1 MKNPFR
7 KKTLTPREVF
17 IRTFLDCI
25 APGVVKFEVDHYIF
39 GNTYRCVWAL
49 REYPASTE
57 SQAILRHLGEKSGV
71 TLRIYCR
78 QVSPGEEDRIID
90 NANKKNKLDGSDPN
104 KLRQAVEAESNLRDV
119 AELVHKMH
127 REHEPLL
134 HCAVYLEMTADSM
147 EHLRQLQTDVLT
159 ELVRCKLNVDKLL
172 LRQKQGF
179 YCASPVGYN
188 ALGREFER
196 VLPAGS
202 VANLYPFNY
211 SGKTD
216 PNGFYIG
223 KDKYGSNIVVDF
235 DRRDSDKTSANILIL
250 GNSGQGKSY
259 LMKLLICNLLEAGKS
274 VVSLDA
280 EHELEELCDKLGGC
294 FIDLM
299 AGEKR
304 INVLE
309 VRCWNEDTEADE
321 SAPGAFRKS
330 TLLARH
336 ISFLKDFF
344 RAYKEFSDPQ
354 LDTIEIMLSKLYQKW
369 GISEETDFRQLKPE
383 DYPILSDLYALIND
397 ELVNYRKGSLY
408 TRELL
413 QEVLLGLHSLCVGAD
428 APFFNGH
435 TNISDDRFL
444 VFGVGG
450 VLTAARSLRNALLFN
465 VLAYM
470 SDRLLTAGNTVA
482 ALDELYLWLS
492 NPVAI
497 EYIRNCL
504 KRVRKRDSAL
514 MMASQNLEDFDQEGV
529 REMTKPLFAIP
540 PHQFLFNPGSIDRR
554 FYMDMLQLDEAEF
567 ELIRRAR
574 RGECLFKCGAERYHL
589 KVIAPDHI
597 PQDWFER
604 VQRLFKSREKT
615 VSVEKTPFHGRIQ
628 CSCGAACRS
637 KRSTSAR
644 YWLCMRHDGDEA
656 ACPITQIPETQI
668 QQAFLR
674 LYYNLKHQ
682 GSCILPDLIA
692 NLRSIRE
699 RKFLWSVDVIELNR
713 QIAELTSQNQLL
725 TTLRESGCVDPD
737 IFISKSNKLTEQ
749 LRAVK
754 QAKSRILNQDG
765 DDTIPCTQEL
775 ITILKRGPETLH
787 DFDGELFGQLID
799 KVIIESNTSLRFRL
813 KNGLELRESIERTV
827 R

>member
-1 MKNPFR
+1 MKNPFH
-7 KKTLTPREVF
+7 KKEISPQETF
-17 IRTFLDCI
+17 IRSFLDCI

-119 AELVHKMH
+119 ADLVHKMH

-134 HCAVYLEMTADSM
+134 HCAVYLEMTAGSM

-280 EHELEELCDKLGGC
+280 EHELEELCGKLGGC

-299 AGEKR
+299 GGEKR

-321 SAPGAFRKS
+321 SAPEAFRKS

-344 RAYKEFSDPQ
+344 RAYKDFSDPQ
-354 LDTIEIMLSKLYQKW
+354 LDTIEIMLSALYKKW
-369 GISEETDFRQLKPE
+369 GISEETDFRQLKPG
-383 DYPILSDLYALIND
+383 DYPVLSGLYALINN
-397 ELVNYRKGSLY
+397 ELVNYRNGSLY

-450 VLTAARSLRNALLFN
+450 VLTAAKSLRNALLFN

-540 PHQFLFNPGSIDRR
+540 PHQFLFNPGSIGRR

-589 KVIAPDHI
+589 KVIAPDH
-597 PQDWFER
+597 
-604 VQRLFKSREKT
+604 K
-615 VSVEKTPFHGRIQ
+615 
-628 CSCGAACRS
+628 
-637 KRSTSAR
+637 
-644 YWLCMRHDGDEA
+644 
-656 ACPITQIPETQI
+656 
-668 QQAFLR
+668 
-674 LYYNLKHQ
+674 
-682 GSCILPDLIA
+682 
-692 NLRSIRE
+692 
-699 RKFLWSVDVIELNR
+699 
-713 QIAELTSQNQLL
+713 
-725 TTLRESGCVDPD
+725 
-737 IFISKSNKLTEQ
+737 
-749 LRAVK
+749 AV
-754 QAKSRILNQDG
+754 
-765 DDTIPCTQEL
+765 
-775 ITILKRGPETLH
+775 
-787 DFDGELFGQLID
+787 LFGTAGG
-799 KVIIESNTSLRFRL
+799 K
-813 KNGLELRESIERTV
+813 
-827 R
+827 

>member
-7 KKTLTPREVF
+7 KKTPSPQETFV
-17 IRTFLDCI
+17 RTYLDSI

-134 HCAVYLEMTADSM
+134 HCAVYLEMTADSA

-216 PNGFYIG
+216 PNGIYIG

-280 EHELEELCDKLGGC
+280 EHELEDLCGKLGGC

-309 VRCWNEDTEADE
+309 VRCWNEDTDMETDE
-321 SAPGAFRKS
+321 SAPEAFRKS

-344 RAYKEFSDPQ
+344 RAYKDFSDPQ
-354 LDTIEIMLSKLYQKW
+354 LDTIEIMLSALYKKW
-369 GISEETDFRQLKPE
+369 GISEETDFRQLKPG
-383 DYPILSDLYALIND
+383 DYPVLSDLYALINN
-397 ELVNYRKGSLY
+397 ELVNYRNGSLY

-450 VLTAARSLRNALLFN
+450 VLTAAKSLRNALLFN

-540 PHQFLFNPGSIDRR
+540 PHQFLFNPGSIGKR

-567 ELIRRAR
+567 ELIQHAR
-574 RGECLFKCGAERYHL
+574 RGECLFKCGMERYHL
-589 KVIAPDHI
+589 EVKAP
-597 PQDWFER
+597 PY
-604 VQRLFKSREKT
+604 K
-615 VSVEKTPFHGRIQ
+615 
-628 CSCGAACRS
+628 AA
-637 KRSTSAR
+637 
-644 YWLCMRHDGDEA
+644 
-656 ACPITQIPETQI
+656 
-668 QQAFLR
+668 
-674 LYYNLKHQ
+674 
-682 GSCILPDLIA
+682 
-692 NLRSIRE
+692 
-699 RKFLWSVDVIELNR
+699 
-713 QIAELTSQNQLL
+713 
-725 TTLRESGCVDPD
+725 
-737 IFISKSNKLTEQ
+737 
-749 LRAVK
+749 
-754 QAKSRILNQDG
+754 
-765 DDTIPCTQEL
+765 
-775 ITILKRGPETLH
+775 
-787 DFDGELFGQLID
+787 LFGT
-799 KVIIESNTSLRFRL
+799 KGG
-813 KNGLELRESIERTV
+813 K
-827 R
+827 

>member
-7 KKTLTPREVF
+7 KKEPAPREAF
-17 IRTFLDCI
+17 LRTYLDCI

-39 GNTYRCVWAL
+39 GSTYRCVWAL

-57 SQAILRHLGEKSGV
+57 AQAILRHLGEKSGV

-104 KLRQAVEAESNLRDV
+104 KLRQTVEAESNLRDV

-147 EHLRQLQTDVLT
+147 ERLKRLQTDVLT

-179 YCASPVGYN
+179 CCVSPVGHN

-216 PNGFYIG
+216 PKGIYIG

-235 DRRDSDKTSANILIL
+235 DRRESDKTSANILIL

-274 VVSLDA
+274 VISLDA
-280 EHELEELCDKLGGC
+280 EHELEELCGNLGGC

-309 VRCWNEDTEADE
+309 VRCWDEGDTSEADE
-321 SAPGAFRKS
+321 SVPEAFRKS

-354 LDTIEIMLSKLYQKW
+354 LDTIEIMLSKLYQKL
-369 GISEETDFRQLKPE
+369 GITEETDFRQLASE
-383 DYPILSDLYALIND
+383 DYPVLSDLYALMEE
-397 ELVNYRKGSLY
+397 ELRHYREGSLY

-413 QEVLLGLHSLCVGAD
+413 QEVLLGLHSLCMGAD

-435 TNISDDRFL
+435 TNITGDRFL

-450 VLTAARSLRNALLFN
+450 MLTAAKSLRNALLFN

-514 MMASQNLEDFDQEGV
+514 LMASQNLEDFDQEGA

-540 PHQFLFNPGSIDRR
+540 PHQFLFNPGSIGRR

-567 ELIRRAR
+567 ELIRYAR
-574 RGECLFKCGAERYHL
+574 RGECLFKCGAERYL
-589 KVIAPDHI
+589 LEVKAPPH
-597 PQDWFER
+597 
-604 VQRLFKSREKT
+604 K
-615 VSVEKTPFHGRIQ
+615 
-628 CSCGAACRS
+628 AA
-637 KRSTSAR
+637 
-644 YWLCMRHDGDEA
+644 
-656 ACPITQIPETQI
+656 
-668 QQAFLR
+668 
-674 LYYNLKHQ
+674 
-682 GSCILPDLIA
+682 
-692 NLRSIRE
+692 
-699 RKFLWSVDVIELNR
+699 
-713 QIAELTSQNQLL
+713 
-725 TTLRESGCVDPD
+725 
-737 IFISKSNKLTEQ
+737 
-749 LRAVK
+749 
-754 QAKSRILNQDG
+754 
-765 DDTIPCTQEL
+765 
-775 ITILKRGPETLH
+775 
-787 DFDGELFGQLID
+787 LFG
-799 KVIIESNTSLRFRL
+799 TAGGR
-813 KNGLELRESIERTV
+813 
-827 R
+827 

>member
-1 MKNPFR
+1 MKNPFH
-7 KKTLTPREVF
+7 KKEISPQEAF
-17 IRTFLDCI
+17 IRSFLDCI

-147 EHLRQLQTDVLT
+147 GYLRQLQTDVLS

-223 KDKYGSNIVVDF
+223 KDKYGSNIAVDF

-280 EHELEELCDKLGGC
+280 EHELEDLCGKLGGC

-309 VRCWNEDTEADE
+309 VRYWNEDTETDE
-321 SAPGAFRKS
+321 PAPEAFRKS

-344 RAYKEFSDPQ
+344 RAYKDFSDPQ
-354 LDTIEIMLSKLYQKW
+354 LDTIEIMLSALYKKW
-369 GISEETDFRQLKPE
+369 GISEETDFRRLMPE
-383 DYPILSDLYALIND
+383 DYPILSDLYALINN
-397 ELVNYRKGSLY
+397 ELVNYRNGSLY

-450 VLTAARSLRNALLFN
+450 VLTAAKSLRNALLFN

-540 PHQFLFNPGSIDRR
+540 PHQFLFNPGSIGRR

-589 KVIAPDHI
+589 KVIAPDH
-597 PQDWFER
+597 
-604 VQRLFKSREKT
+604 K
-615 VSVEKTPFHGRIQ
+615 
-628 CSCGAACRS
+628 
-637 KRSTSAR
+637 
-644 YWLCMRHDGDEA
+644 
-656 ACPITQIPETQI
+656 
-668 QQAFLR
+668 
-674 LYYNLKHQ
+674 
-682 GSCILPDLIA
+682 
-692 NLRSIRE
+692 
-699 RKFLWSVDVIELNR
+699 
-713 QIAELTSQNQLL
+713 
-725 TTLRESGCVDPD
+725 
-737 IFISKSNKLTEQ
+737 
-749 LRAVK
+749 AV
-754 QAKSRILNQDG
+754 
-765 DDTIPCTQEL
+765 
-775 ITILKRGPETLH
+775 
-787 DFDGELFGQLID
+787 LFGTAGG
-799 KVIIESNTSLRFRL
+799 K
-813 KNGLELRESIERTV
+813 
-827 R
+827 

>member
-1 MKNPFR
+1 MKNPFH
-7 KKTLTPREVF
+7 KKEISPQEAF
-17 IRTFLDCI
+17 IRSFLDCI

-134 HCAVYLEMTADSM
+134 HCAVYLEMTADSA

-274 VVSLDA
+274 VISLDA
-280 EHELEELCDKLGGC
+280 EHELEELCGNLNGC
-294 FIDLM
+294 FVDLM

-321 SAPGAFRKS
+321 SAPEAFRKS

-344 RAYKEFSDPQ
+344 RAYKDFSDPQ
-354 LDTIEIMLSKLYQKW
+354 LDTIEIMLSKLYRKW
-369 GISEETDFRQLKPE
+369 GISEETDFRRLMPE

-450 VLTAARSLRNALLFN
+450 VLTAAKSLRNALLFN

-470 SDRLLTAGNTVA
+470 SDRLLTTGNTVA

-540 PHQFLFNPGSIDRR
+540 PHQFLFNPGSIGRR

-567 ELIRRAR
+567 ELIRRTR
-574 RGECLFKCGAERYHL
+574 RGECLYKCGAERYHL
-589 KVIAPDHI
+589 KVIAPDH
-597 PQDWFER
+597 
-604 VQRLFKSREKT
+604 K
-615 VSVEKTPFHGRIQ
+615 
-628 CSCGAACRS
+628 
-637 KRSTSAR
+637 
-644 YWLCMRHDGDEA
+644 
-656 ACPITQIPETQI
+656 
-668 QQAFLR
+668 
-674 LYYNLKHQ
+674 
-682 GSCILPDLIA
+682 
-692 NLRSIRE
+692 
-699 RKFLWSVDVIELNR
+699 
-713 QIAELTSQNQLL
+713 
-725 TTLRESGCVDPD
+725 
-737 IFISKSNKLTEQ
+737 
-749 LRAVK
+749 AV
-754 QAKSRILNQDG
+754 
-765 DDTIPCTQEL
+765 
-775 ITILKRGPETLH
+775 
-787 DFDGELFGQLID
+787 LFGTAGG
-799 KVIIESNTSLRFRL
+799 K
-813 KNGLELRESIERTV
+813 
-827 R
+827 

>member
-1 MKNPFR
+1 MKNPFH
-7 KKTLTPREVF
+7 KKEISPQEAF
-17 IRTFLDCI
+17 IRSFLDSI

-39 GNTYRCVWAL
+39 GNTYRSVWAL

-57 SQAILRHLGEKSGV
+57 SQAILRRLGEKSGV

-78 QVSPGEEDRIID
+78 QVSPSEEDRIID

-134 HCAVYLEMTADSM
+134 HCAVYLEMTADSA

-223 KDKYGSNIVVDF
+223 KDKYGSNIAVDF

-280 EHELEELCDKLGGC
+280 EHELEELCGKLGGC

-309 VRCWNEDTEADE
+309 VRCWNEDTDMETDE
-321 SAPGAFRKS
+321 SAPEAFRKS

-344 RAYKEFSDPQ
+344 RAYKDFSDPQ
-354 LDTIEIMLSKLYQKW
+354 LDTIEIMLSELYRKW

-383 DYPILSDLYALIND
+383 DYPILSDLYALINN
-397 ELVNYRKGSLY
+397 ELVNYRNGSLY

-450 VLTAARSLRNALLFN
+450 VLTAAKSLRNALLFN

-529 REMTKPLFAIP
+529 REMTKPLLAIP
-540 PHQFLFNPGSIDRR
+540 PHQFLFNPGSIGRR

-589 KVIAPDHI
+589 KVIAPDH
-597 PQDWFER
+597 
-604 VQRLFKSREKT
+604 K
-615 VSVEKTPFHGRIQ
+615 
-628 CSCGAACRS
+628 
-637 KRSTSAR
+637 
-644 YWLCMRHDGDEA
+644 
-656 ACPITQIPETQI
+656 
-668 QQAFLR
+668 
-674 LYYNLKHQ
+674 
-682 GSCILPDLIA
+682 
-692 NLRSIRE
+692 
-699 RKFLWSVDVIELNR
+699 
-713 QIAELTSQNQLL
+713 
-725 TTLRESGCVDPD
+725 
-737 IFISKSNKLTEQ
+737 
-749 LRAVK
+749 AV
-754 QAKSRILNQDG
+754 
-765 DDTIPCTQEL
+765 
-775 ITILKRGPETLH
+775 
-787 DFDGELFGQLID
+787 LFGTAGG
-799 KVIIESNTSLRFRL
+799 K
-813 KNGLELRESIERTV
+813 
-827 R
+827 

>member
-1 MKNPFR
+1 MKNPFW
-7 KKTLTPREVF
+7 KKEPTPREAF
-17 IRTFLDCI
+17 LRTYLDCI

-39 GNTYRCVWAL
+39 GSTYRCVWAL

-57 SQAILRHLGEKSGV
+57 AQAILRHLGEKSGV

-90 NANKKNKLDGSDPN
+90 NANKKNRLDGSDPN
-104 KLRQAVEAESNLRDV
+104 KLRQTVEAESNLRDV

-147 EHLRQLQTDVLT
+147 EGLKRLQTDVLT

-179 YCASPVGYN
+179 CCVSPVGHN

-196 VLPAGS
+196 ALPAGS

-216 PNGFYIG
+216 PKGIYIG

-235 DRRDSDKTSANILIL
+235 DRRESDKTSANILIL

-274 VVSLDA
+274 VISLDA
-280 EHELEELCDKLGGC
+280 EHELEELCGNLGGC

-309 VRCWNEDTEADE
+309 VRYWNEDTETDE
-321 SAPGAFRKS
+321 PAPEAFRKS

-344 RAYKEFSDPQ
+344 RAYKDFSDPQ
-354 LDTIEIMLSKLYQKW
+354 LDTIEIMLSALYKKW
-369 GISEETDFRQLKPE
+369 GISEETDFRRLMPE
-383 DYPILSDLYALIND
+383 DYPILSDLYALINN
-397 ELVNYRKGSLY
+397 ELVNYRNGSLY

-450 VLTAARSLRNALLFN
+450 VLTAAKSLRNALLFN

-540 PHQFLFNPGSIDRR
+540 PHQFLFNPGSIGRR

-567 ELIRRAR
+567 ELIQRAR

-589 KVIAPDHI
+589 KVIAPDH
-597 PQDWFER
+597 
-604 VQRLFKSREKT
+604 K
-615 VSVEKTPFHGRIQ
+615 
-628 CSCGAACRS
+628 
-637 KRSTSAR
+637 
-644 YWLCMRHDGDEA
+644 
-656 ACPITQIPETQI
+656 
-668 QQAFLR
+668 
-674 LYYNLKHQ
+674 
-682 GSCILPDLIA
+682 
-692 NLRSIRE
+692 
-699 RKFLWSVDVIELNR
+699 
-713 QIAELTSQNQLL
+713 
-725 TTLRESGCVDPD
+725 
-737 IFISKSNKLTEQ
+737 
-749 LRAVK
+749 AV
-754 QAKSRILNQDG
+754 
-765 DDTIPCTQEL
+765 
-775 ITILKRGPETLH
+775 
-787 DFDGELFGQLID
+787 LFGTAGG
-799 KVIIESNTSLRFRL
+799 K
-813 KNGLELRESIERTV
+813 
-827 R
+827 

>member
-7 KKTLTPREVF
+7 KKHLTPREVF
-17 IRTFLDCI
+17 IRTYLDSI
-25 APGVVKFEVDHYIF
+25 APDVVKFEVDHYIF

-71 TLRIYCR
+71 TLRLYCR

-309 VRCWNEDTEADE
+309 VRCWNEDTDMETDE
-321 SAPGAFRKS
+321 SAPEAFRKS

-344 RAYKEFSDPQ
+344 RAYKDFSDPQ
-354 LDTIEIMLSKLYQKW
+354 LDTIEIMLSALYKKW
-369 GISEETDFRQLKPE
+369 GISEETDFRRLTPE
-383 DYPILSDLYALIND
+383 DYPILSDLYALINN
-397 ELVNYRKGSLY
+397 ELVNYRNSSLY

-450 VLTAARSLRNALLFN
+450 VLTAAKSLRNALLFN

-540 PHQFLFNPGSIDRR
+540 PHQFLFNPGSIGKR

-589 KVIAPDHI
+589 KVIAPDH
-597 PQDWFER
+597 
-604 VQRLFKSREKT
+604 K
-615 VSVEKTPFHGRIQ
+615 
-628 CSCGAACRS
+628 
-637 KRSTSAR
+637 
-644 YWLCMRHDGDEA
+644 
-656 ACPITQIPETQI
+656 
-668 QQAFLR
+668 
-674 LYYNLKHQ
+674 
-682 GSCILPDLIA
+682 
-692 NLRSIRE
+692 
-699 RKFLWSVDVIELNR
+699 
-713 QIAELTSQNQLL
+713 
-725 TTLRESGCVDPD
+725 
-737 IFISKSNKLTEQ
+737 
-749 LRAVK
+749 AV
-754 QAKSRILNQDG
+754 
-765 DDTIPCTQEL
+765 
-775 ITILKRGPETLH
+775 
-787 DFDGELFGQLID
+787 LFGTAGG
-799 KVIIESNTSLRFRL
+799 K
-813 KNGLELRESIERTV
+813 
-827 R
+827 

>member
-7 KKTLTPREVF
+7 KKALAPREVF
-17 IRTFLDCI
+17 IRTYLDSI

-147 EHLRQLQTDVLT
+147 EYLRQLQTDVLT

-223 KDKYGSNIVVDF
+223 KDKYGSNIAVDF

-280 EHELEELCDKLGGC
+280 EHELEELCGKLGGC

-299 AGEKR
+299 GGEKR

-309 VRCWNEDTEADE
+309 VRCWDEDTEAGE
-321 SAPGAFRKS
+321 SAPEAFRKS

-344 RAYKEFSDPQ
+344 RAYKDFSDPQ
-354 LDTIEIMLSKLYQKW
+354 LDTIEIMLSKMYRKW
-369 GISEETDFRQLKPE
+369 GISEETDFRRLTPE
-383 DYPILSDLYALIND
+383 DYPILSDLYALINN
-397 ELVNYRKGSLY
+397 ELVNYRNGSLY

-450 VLTAARSLRNALLFN
+450 VLTAAKSLRNALLFN

-470 SDRLLTAGNTVA
+470 SDRLLTVGNTVA

-514 MMASQNLEDFDQEGV
+514 LMASQNLEDFDQEGV

-540 PHQFLFNPGSIDRR
+540 PHQFLFNPGSIGRR

-574 RGECLFKCGAERYHL
+574 RGECLFKCGVERYHL
-589 KVIAPDHI
+589 EVKAP
-597 PQDWFER
+597 PY
-604 VQRLFKSREKT
+604 K
-615 VSVEKTPFHGRIQ
+615 
-628 CSCGAACRS
+628 AA
-637 KRSTSAR
+637 
-644 YWLCMRHDGDEA
+644 
-656 ACPITQIPETQI
+656 
-668 QQAFLR
+668 
-674 LYYNLKHQ
+674 
-682 GSCILPDLIA
+682 
-692 NLRSIRE
+692 
-699 RKFLWSVDVIELNR
+699 
-713 QIAELTSQNQLL
+713 
-725 TTLRESGCVDPD
+725 
-737 IFISKSNKLTEQ
+737 
-749 LRAVK
+749 
-754 QAKSRILNQDG
+754 
-765 DDTIPCTQEL
+765 
-775 ITILKRGPETLH
+775 
-787 DFDGELFGQLID
+787 LFGT
-799 KVIIESNTSLRFRL
+799 KGG
-813 KNGLELRESIERTV
+813 K
-827 R
+827 

>member
-1 MKNPFR
+1 MKNPFH
-7 KKTLTPREVF
+7 KKEISPQEAF
-17 IRTFLDCI
+17 IRSFLDCI

-104 KLRQAVEAESNLRDV
+104 KLRQTVEAESNLRDV

-147 EHLRQLQTDVLT
+147 GHLRQLQTDVLT

-280 EHELEELCDKLGGC
+280 EHELEELCGKLGGC

-309 VRCWNEDTEADE
+309 VRCWNEDTDMETDE
-321 SAPGAFRKS
+321 SAPEAFRKS

-344 RAYKEFSDPQ
+344 RAYKDFSDPQ
-354 LDTIEIMLSKLYQKW
+354 LDTIEIMLSKLYRKW
-369 GISEETDFRQLKPE
+369 GISEETDFRRLKPE
-383 DYPILSDLYALIND
+383 DYPVLSDLYALINN
-397 ELVNYRKGSLY
+397 ELVNYRNGSLY

-450 VLTAARSLRNALLFN
+450 VLTAAKSLRNALLFN

-540 PHQFLFNPGSIDRR
+540 PHQFLFNPGSIGRR

-589 KVIAPDHI
+589 KVIAPDH
-597 PQDWFER
+597 
-604 VQRLFKSREKT
+604 K
-615 VSVEKTPFHGRIQ
+615 
-628 CSCGAACRS
+628 
-637 KRSTSAR
+637 
-644 YWLCMRHDGDEA
+644 
-656 ACPITQIPETQI
+656 
-668 QQAFLR
+668 
-674 LYYNLKHQ
+674 
-682 GSCILPDLIA
+682 
-692 NLRSIRE
+692 
-699 RKFLWSVDVIELNR
+699 
-713 QIAELTSQNQLL
+713 
-725 TTLRESGCVDPD
+725 
-737 IFISKSNKLTEQ
+737 
-749 LRAVK
+749 AV
-754 QAKSRILNQDG
+754 
-765 DDTIPCTQEL
+765 
-775 ITILKRGPETLH
+775 
-787 DFDGELFGQLID
+787 LFGTAGG
-799 KVIIESNTSLRFRL
+799 K
-813 KNGLELRESIERTV
+813 
-827 R
+827 

>member
-1 MKNPFR
+1 MKNPFCKR
-7 KKTLTPREVF
+7 TPTPREVF
-17 IRTFLDCI
+17 IRTYLDSI

-39 GNTYRCVWAL
+39 GSTYRCVWAL

-57 SQAILRHLGEKSGV
+57 AQAILRHLGEKRGV
-71 TLRIYCR
+71 TLRLYCR

-134 HCAVYLEMTADSM
+134 HCAVYLEITADNM
-147 EHLRQLQTDVLT
+147 EHLRQLQTDALT

-179 YCASPVGYN
+179 YCANPVGYN

-196 VLPAGS
+196 VLPASS

-280 EHELEELCDKLGGC
+280 EHELEELCGKLGGC

-321 SAPGAFRKS
+321 SAPEAFRKS

-344 RAYKEFSDPQ
+344 HAYKDFSDPQ
-354 LDTIEIMLSKLYQKW
+354 LDTIEIMLSELYRKW
-369 GISEETDFRQLKPE
+369 GISEETDFRRLMPE
-383 DYPILSDLYALIND
+383 DYPILSDLYALINN
-397 ELVNYRKGSLY
+397 ELVNYRNGSLY

-450 VLTAARSLRNALLFN
+450 VLTAAKSLRNALLFN

-540 PHQFLFNPGSIDRR
+540 PHQFLFNPGSIGRR

-567 ELIRRAR
+567 ELIRRTR

-589 KVIAPDHI
+589 KVIAPDH
-597 PQDWFER
+597 
-604 VQRLFKSREKT
+604 K
-615 VSVEKTPFHGRIQ
+615 
-628 CSCGAACRS
+628 
-637 KRSTSAR
+637 
-644 YWLCMRHDGDEA
+644 
-656 ACPITQIPETQI
+656 
-668 QQAFLR
+668 
-674 LYYNLKHQ
+674 
-682 GSCILPDLIA
+682 
-692 NLRSIRE
+692 
-699 RKFLWSVDVIELNR
+699 
-713 QIAELTSQNQLL
+713 
-725 TTLRESGCVDPD
+725 
-737 IFISKSNKLTEQ
+737 
-749 LRAVK
+749 AV
-754 QAKSRILNQDG
+754 
-765 DDTIPCTQEL
+765 
-775 ITILKRGPETLH
+775 
-787 DFDGELFGQLID
+787 LFGTAGG
-799 KVIIESNTSLRFRL
+799 K
-813 KNGLELRESIERTV
+813 
-827 R
+827 

>member
-7 KKTLTPREVF
+7 KKHLTPREVF
-17 IRTFLDCI
+17 IRTYLDSI

-71 TLRIYCR
+71 TLRLYCR

-235 DRRDSDKTSANILIL
+235 DRRDSDKTSANIFIL

-309 VRCWNEDTEADE
+309 VRCWNEDTDMETDE
-321 SAPGAFRKS
+321 SAPEAFRKS

-344 RAYKEFSDPQ
+344 RAYKDFSDPQ
-354 LDTIEIMLSKLYQKW
+354 LDTIEIMLSALYKKW
-369 GISEETDFRQLKPE
+369 GISEETDFRRLTPE
-383 DYPILSDLYALIND
+383 DYPILSDLYALINN
-397 ELVNYRKGSLY
+397 ELVNYRNSSLY

-450 VLTAARSLRNALLFN
+450 VLTAAKSLRNALLFN

-540 PHQFLFNPGSIDRR
+540 PHQFLFNPGSIGKR

-589 KVIAPDHI
+589 KVIAPDH
-597 PQDWFER
+597 
-604 VQRLFKSREKT
+604 K
-615 VSVEKTPFHGRIQ
+615 
-628 CSCGAACRS
+628 
-637 KRSTSAR
+637 
-644 YWLCMRHDGDEA
+644 
-656 ACPITQIPETQI
+656 
-668 QQAFLR
+668 
-674 LYYNLKHQ
+674 
-682 GSCILPDLIA
+682 
-692 NLRSIRE
+692 
-699 RKFLWSVDVIELNR
+699 
-713 QIAELTSQNQLL
+713 
-725 TTLRESGCVDPD
+725 
-737 IFISKSNKLTEQ
+737 
-749 LRAVK
+749 AV
-754 QAKSRILNQDG
+754 
-765 DDTIPCTQEL
+765 
-775 ITILKRGPETLH
+775 
-787 DFDGELFGQLID
+787 LFGTAGG
-799 KVIIESNTSLRFRL
+799 K
-813 KNGLELRESIERTV
+813 
-827 R
+827 

>member
-7 KKTLTPREVF
+7 KKEPTPREAF
-17 IRTFLDCI
+17 LRTYLDCI

-39 GNTYRCVWAL
+39 GSTYRCVWAL

-57 SQAILRHLGEKSGV
+57 AQAILRHLGEKSGV

-104 KLRQAVEAESNLRDV
+104 KLRQTVEAESNLRDV

-147 EHLRQLQTDVLT
+147 EGLKRLQTDVLT

-179 YCASPVGYN
+179 CCVSPVGHN

-216 PNGFYIG
+216 PKGIYIG

-235 DRRDSDKTSANILIL
+235 DRRESDKTSANILIL

-274 VVSLDA
+274 VISLDA
-280 EHELEELCDKLGGC
+280 EHELEELCGNLGGC

-309 VRCWNEDTEADE
+309 VRCWDEGDTSETDE
-321 SAPGAFRKS
+321 SVPEAFRKS

-369 GISEETDFRQLKPE
+369 GITEETDFRQLAPE
-383 DYPILSDLYALIND
+383 DYPILSDLYALMEE
-397 ELVNYRKGSLY
+397 ELRHYQAGSLY

-413 QEVLLGLHSLCVGAD
+413 QEVLLGLHSLCMGAD

-435 TNISDDRFL
+435 TNITGDRFL

-450 VLTAARSLRNALLFN
+450 MLTAAKSLRNALLFN

-514 MMASQNLEDFDQEGV
+514 LMASQNLEDFDQEGV

-540 PHQFLFNPGSIDRR
+540 PHQFLFNPGSIGRR

-567 ELIRRAR
+567 ELIRHAR
-574 RGECLFKCGAERYHL
+574 RGECLFKCGAERYL
-589 KVIAPDHI
+589 LEVKA
-597 PQDWFER
+597 R
-604 VQRLFKSREKT
+604 RR
-615 VSVEKTPFHGRIQ
+615 
-628 CSCGAACRS
+628 C
-637 KRSTSAR
+637 SAR
-644 YWLCMRHDGDEA
+644 QVAADGVPCVGTAGDGFA
-656 ACPITQIPETQI
+656 GQ
-668 QQAFLR
+668 
-674 LYYNLKHQ
+674 
-682 GSCILPDLIA
+682 
-692 NLRSIRE
+692 
-699 RKFLWSVDVIELNR
+699 RKRPQNGRVGHRPHPLSVDPADSVPV
-713 QIAELTSQNQLL
+713 LL
-725 TTLRESGCVDPD
+725 RHRRG
-737 IFISKSNKLTEQ
+737 
-749 LRAVK
+749 
-754 QAKSRILNQDG
+754 G
-765 DDTIPCTQEL
+765 TQ
-775 ITILKRGPETLH
+775 
-787 DFDGELFGQLID
+787 
-799 KVIIESNTSLRFRL
+799 
-813 KNGLELRESIERTV
+813 
-827 R
+827 

>member
-321 SAPGAFRKS
+321 SAPGDFRKS

-589 KVIAPDHI
+589 KVIAPDHKAI
-597 PQDWFER
+597 
-604 VQRLFKSREKT
+604 
-615 VSVEKTPFHGRIQ
+615 
-628 CSCGAACRS
+628 
-637 KRSTSAR
+637 
-644 YWLCMRHDGDEA
+644 
-656 ACPITQIPETQI
+656 
-668 QQAFLR
+668 
-674 LYYNLKHQ
+674 
-682 GSCILPDLIA
+682 
-692 NLRSIRE
+692 
-699 RKFLWSVDVIELNR
+699 
-713 QIAELTSQNQLL
+713 
-725 TTLRESGCVDPD
+725 
-737 IFISKSNKLTEQ
+737 
-749 LRAVK
+749 
-754 QAKSRILNQDG
+754 
-765 DDTIPCTQEL
+765 
-775 ITILKRGPETLH
+775 
-787 DFDGELFGQLID
+787 LFGTAGG
-799 KVIIESNTSLRFRL
+799 K
-813 KNGLELRESIERTV
+813 
-827 R
+827 

>member
-7 KKTLTPREVF
+7 KKALAPREVF
-17 IRTFLDCI
+17 IRTYLDSI

-39 GNTYRCVWAL
+39 GNTYRCIWAL

-134 HCAVYLEMTADSM
+134 HCAVYLEMTADSA

-223 KDKYGSNIVVDF
+223 KDKYGSNIVVDY

-259 LMKLLICNLLEAGKS
+259 LMKLLICNLLETGKS

-280 EHELEELCDKLGGC
+280 EHELEDLCGKLGGC

-321 SAPGAFRKS
+321 SAPEAFRKS

-336 ISFLKDFF
+336 ISFLKDFS
-344 RAYKEFSDPQ
+344 RAYGYLPKEVKAQVDEIVEQ
-354 LDTIEIMLSKLYQKW
+354 LA
-369 GISEETDFRQLKPE
+369 QLLE
-383 DYPILSDLYALIND
+383 
-397 ELVNYRKGSLY
+397 
-408 TRELL
+408 
-413 QEVLLGLHSLCVGAD
+413 
-428 APFFNGH
+428 
-435 TNISDDRFL
+435 
-444 VFGVGG
+444 
-450 VLTAARSLRNALLFN
+450 
-465 VLAYM
+465 
-470 SDRLLTAGNTVA
+470 VA
-482 ALDELYLWLS
+482 ACYDQWWRLKDEIAGY
-492 NPVAI
+492 
-497 EYIRNCL
+497 YGRN
-504 KRVRKRDSAL
+504 
-514 MMASQNLEDFDQEGV
+514 
-529 REMTKPLFAIP
+529 TP
-540 PHQFLFNPGSIDRR
+540 PHQPLVLQKEFRAIKNFIIREAETICEPTPVQTSTDAEKNEQQNP
-554 FYMDMLQLDEAEF
+554 LDETPTA
-567 ELIRRAR
+567 
-574 RGECLFKCGAERYHL
+574 
-589 KVIAPDHI
+589 VQQPQIAPLQNALTADAVMQLLHHMSRMFRGNMPVI
-597 PQDWFER
+597 PPA
-604 VQRLFKSREKT
+604 L
-615 VSVEKTPFHGRIQ
+615 RID
-628 CSCGAACRS
+628 S
-637 KRSTSAR
+637 KRR
-644 YWLCMRHDGDEA
+644 R
-656 ACPITQIPETQI
+656 
-668 QQAFLR
+668 R
-674 LYYNLKHQ
+674 LQEKRMAM
-682 GSCILPDLIA
+682 G
-692 NLRSIRE
+692 
-699 RKFLWSVDVIELNR
+699 RKWDDHE
-713 QIAELTSQNQLL
+713 
-725 TTLRESGCVDPD
+725 D
-737 IFISKSNKLTEQ
+737 EQ
-749 LRAVK
+749 LHHV
-754 QAKSRILNQDG
+754 ND
-765 DDTIPCTQEL
+765 
-775 ITILKRGPETLH
+775 
-787 DFDGELFGQLID
+787 
-799 KVIIESNTSLRFRL
+799 NTMR
-813 KNGLELRESIERTV
+813 
-827 R
+827 

>member
-1 MKNPFR
+1 MKNPFH
-7 KKTLTPREVF
+7 KKEISPQEAF
-17 IRTFLDCI
+17 IRSFLDCI

-39 GNTYRCVWAL
+39 DSTYRCVWAL

-71 TLRIYCR
+71 TLRLYCR

-90 NANKKNKLDGSDPN
+90 NANKKNKLDGADPN

-147 EHLRQLQTDVLT
+147 ERLRQLQTDVLT

-280 EHELEELCDKLGGC
+280 EHELEELCGKLGGC

-309 VRCWNEDTEADE
+309 VRCWNEDTDMETDE

-344 RAYKEFSDPQ
+344 RAYKDFSDPQ
-354 LDTIEIMLSKLYQKW
+354 LDTIEIMLSALYKKW
-369 GISEETDFRQLKPE
+369 GISEETDFRRLMPE
-383 DYPILSDLYALIND
+383 DYPILSDLYALINN
-397 ELVNYRKGSLY
+397 ELVNYRNGSLY

-450 VLTAARSLRNALLFN
+450 VLTAAKSLRNALLFN

-540 PHQFLFNPGSIDRR
+540 PHQFLFNPGSIGRR

-589 KVIAPDHI
+589 KVIAPDH
-597 PQDWFER
+597 
-604 VQRLFKSREKT
+604 K
-615 VSVEKTPFHGRIQ
+615 
-628 CSCGAACRS
+628 
-637 KRSTSAR
+637 
-644 YWLCMRHDGDEA
+644 
-656 ACPITQIPETQI
+656 
-668 QQAFLR
+668 
-674 LYYNLKHQ
+674 
-682 GSCILPDLIA
+682 
-692 NLRSIRE
+692 
-699 RKFLWSVDVIELNR
+699 
-713 QIAELTSQNQLL
+713 
-725 TTLRESGCVDPD
+725 
-737 IFISKSNKLTEQ
+737 
-749 LRAVK
+749 AV
-754 QAKSRILNQDG
+754 
-765 DDTIPCTQEL
+765 
-775 ITILKRGPETLH
+775 
-787 DFDGELFGQLID
+787 LFGTAGG
-799 KVIIESNTSLRFRL
+799 K
-813 KNGLELRESIERTV
+813 
-827 R
+827 

>member
-1 MKNPFR
+1 MKNPFH
-7 KKTLTPREVF
+7 KKEISPQEAF
-17 IRTFLDCI
+17 IRSFLDCI

-71 TLRIYCR
+71 TLRLYCR

-309 VRCWNEDTEADE
+309 VRCWNEDTDMETDE
-321 SAPGAFRKS
+321 SAPEAFRKS

-344 RAYKEFSDPQ
+344 RAYKDFSDPQ
-354 LDTIEIMLSKLYQKW
+354 LDTIEIMLSALYKKW
-369 GISEETDFRQLKPE
+369 GISEETDFRQLKPG
-383 DYPILSDLYALIND
+383 DYPVLSDLYALINN
-397 ELVNYRKGSLY
+397 ELVNYRNSSLY

-450 VLTAARSLRNALLFN
+450 VLTAAKSLRNALLFN

-540 PHQFLFNPGSIDRR
+540 PHQFLFNPGSIGKR

-589 KVIAPDHI
+589 KVIAPDH
-597 PQDWFER
+597 
-604 VQRLFKSREKT
+604 K
-615 VSVEKTPFHGRIQ
+615 
-628 CSCGAACRS
+628 
-637 KRSTSAR
+637 
-644 YWLCMRHDGDEA
+644 
-656 ACPITQIPETQI
+656 
-668 QQAFLR
+668 
-674 LYYNLKHQ
+674 
-682 GSCILPDLIA
+682 
-692 NLRSIRE
+692 
-699 RKFLWSVDVIELNR
+699 
-713 QIAELTSQNQLL
+713 
-725 TTLRESGCVDPD
+725 
-737 IFISKSNKLTEQ
+737 
-749 LRAVK
+749 AV
-754 QAKSRILNQDG
+754 
-765 DDTIPCTQEL
+765 
-775 ITILKRGPETLH
+775 
-787 DFDGELFGQLID
+787 LFGTAGG
-799 KVIIESNTSLRFRL
+799 K
-813 KNGLELRESIERTV
+813 
-827 R
+827 

>member
-554 FYMDMLQLDEAEF
+554 FYRDMLQLDEAEF

-589 KVIAPDHI
+589 KVIAPDHKAI
-597 PQDWFER
+597 
-604 VQRLFKSREKT
+604 
-615 VSVEKTPFHGRIQ
+615 
-628 CSCGAACRS
+628 
-637 KRSTSAR
+637 
-644 YWLCMRHDGDEA
+644 
-656 ACPITQIPETQI
+656 
-668 QQAFLR
+668 
-674 LYYNLKHQ
+674 
-682 GSCILPDLIA
+682 
-692 NLRSIRE
+692 
-699 RKFLWSVDVIELNR
+699 
-713 QIAELTSQNQLL
+713 
-725 TTLRESGCVDPD
+725 
-737 IFISKSNKLTEQ
+737 
-749 LRAVK
+749 
-754 QAKSRILNQDG
+754 
-765 DDTIPCTQEL
+765 
-775 ITILKRGPETLH
+775 
-787 DFDGELFGQLID
+787 LFGTAGG
-799 KVIIESNTSLRFRL
+799 K
-813 KNGLELRESIERTV
+813 
-827 R
+827 

>member
-7 KKTLTPREVF
+7 KKTLTPQEAF
-17 IRTFLDCI
+17 IRTYLDCI

-134 HCAVYLEMTADSM
+134 HCAVYLEMTADSV

-211 SGKTD
+211 SGKTE

-280 EHELEELCDKLGGC
+280 EHELEELCGKLGGC

-299 AGEKR
+299 GGEKR

-309 VRCWNEDTEADE
+309 VRCWNEDVDMEADE
-321 SAPGAFRKS
+321 SAPEAFRKS

-344 RAYKEFSDPQ
+344 RAYKDFSDPQ
-354 LDTIEIMLSKLYQKW
+354 LDTIEIMLSALYKKW
-369 GISEETDFRQLKPE
+369 GISEETDFRRLTPE
-383 DYPILSDLYALIND
+383 DYPILSDLYALINN
-397 ELVNYRKGSLY
+397 EMVNYRNGSLY

-450 VLTAARSLRNALLFN
+450 VLTAAKSLRNALLFN

-540 PHQFLFNPGSIDRR
+540 PHQFLFNPGSIGKR

-589 KVIAPDHI
+589 KVIAPDH
-597 PQDWFER
+597 
-604 VQRLFKSREKT
+604 K
-615 VSVEKTPFHGRIQ
+615 
-628 CSCGAACRS
+628 
-637 KRSTSAR
+637 
-644 YWLCMRHDGDEA
+644 
-656 ACPITQIPETQI
+656 
-668 QQAFLR
+668 
-674 LYYNLKHQ
+674 
-682 GSCILPDLIA
+682 
-692 NLRSIRE
+692 
-699 RKFLWSVDVIELNR
+699 
-713 QIAELTSQNQLL
+713 
-725 TTLRESGCVDPD
+725 
-737 IFISKSNKLTEQ
+737 
-749 LRAVK
+749 AV
-754 QAKSRILNQDG
+754 
-765 DDTIPCTQEL
+765 
-775 ITILKRGPETLH
+775 
-787 DFDGELFGQLID
+787 LFGMAGG
-799 KVIIESNTSLRFRL
+799 K
-813 KNGLELRESIERTV
+813 
-827 R
+827 

>member
-1 MKNPFR
+1 MKNPFH
-7 KKTLTPREVF
+7 KKEISPQETF
-17 IRTFLDCI
+17 IRSFLDCI

-147 EHLRQLQTDVLT
+147 EYLRQLQTDVLT

-216 PNGFYIG
+216 PNGIYIG

-274 VVSLDA
+274 VISLDA
-280 EHELEELCDKLGGC
+280 EHELEELCGKLGGC

-309 VRCWNEDTEADE
+309 VRYWNEDTETDE
-321 SAPGAFRKS
+321 PAPEAFRKS

-344 RAYKEFSDPQ
+344 RAYKDFSDPQ
-354 LDTIEIMLSKLYQKW
+354 LDTIEIMLSALYKKW
-369 GISEETDFRQLKPE
+369 DISEETDFRRLMPE
-383 DYPILSDLYALIND
+383 DYPILSDLYALINN
-397 ELVNYRKGSLY
+397 ELVNYRNGSLY

-435 TNISDDRFL
+435 TNISDDRLL

-492 NPVAI
+492 NPIAI

-514 MMASQNLEDFDQEGV
+514 IMASQNLEDFDQEGV

-540 PHQFLFNPGSIDRR
+540 PHQFLFNPGSIGKR

-589 KVIAPDHI
+589 KVIAPDH
-597 PQDWFER
+597 
-604 VQRLFKSREKT
+604 K
-615 VSVEKTPFHGRIQ
+615 
-628 CSCGAACRS
+628 
-637 KRSTSAR
+637 
-644 YWLCMRHDGDEA
+644 
-656 ACPITQIPETQI
+656 
-668 QQAFLR
+668 
-674 LYYNLKHQ
+674 
-682 GSCILPDLIA
+682 
-692 NLRSIRE
+692 
-699 RKFLWSVDVIELNR
+699 
-713 QIAELTSQNQLL
+713 
-725 TTLRESGCVDPD
+725 
-737 IFISKSNKLTEQ
+737 
-749 LRAVK
+749 AV
-754 QAKSRILNQDG
+754 
-765 DDTIPCTQEL
+765 
-775 ITILKRGPETLH
+775 
-787 DFDGELFGQLID
+787 LFGTAGG
-799 KVIIESNTSLRFRL
+799 K
-813 KNGLELRESIERTV
+813 
-827 R
+827 

>member
-1 MKNPFR
+1 MKNPFH
-7 KKTLTPREVF
+7 KKEISPQEAF

-134 HCAVYLEMTADSM
+134 HCAVYLEMTADSA

-274 VVSLDA
+274 VISLDA
-280 EHELEELCDKLGGC
+280 EHELEELCGKLGGC

-309 VRCWNEDTEADE
+309 VRCWNEDTDMETDE
-321 SAPGAFRKS
+321 SAPEAFRKS

-344 RAYKEFSDPQ
+344 RAYKDFSDPQ
-354 LDTIEIMLSKLYQKW
+354 LDTIEIMLSALYKKW
-369 GISEETDFRQLKPE
+369 GISEETDFRRLKPE

-397 ELVNYRKGSLY
+397 ELVNYRNGSLY

-450 VLTAARSLRNALLFN
+450 VLTAAKSLRNALLFN

-589 KVIAPDHI
+589 KVIAPDHKAI
-597 PQDWFER
+597 
-604 VQRLFKSREKT
+604 
-615 VSVEKTPFHGRIQ
+615 
-628 CSCGAACRS
+628 
-637 KRSTSAR
+637 
-644 YWLCMRHDGDEA
+644 
-656 ACPITQIPETQI
+656 
-668 QQAFLR
+668 
-674 LYYNLKHQ
+674 
-682 GSCILPDLIA
+682 
-692 NLRSIRE
+692 
-699 RKFLWSVDVIELNR
+699 
-713 QIAELTSQNQLL
+713 
-725 TTLRESGCVDPD
+725 
-737 IFISKSNKLTEQ
+737 
-749 LRAVK
+749 
-754 QAKSRILNQDG
+754 
-765 DDTIPCTQEL
+765 
-775 ITILKRGPETLH
+775 
-787 DFDGELFGQLID
+787 LFGTAGG
-799 KVIIESNTSLRFRL
+799 K
-813 KNGLELRESIERTV
+813 
-827 R
+827 

>member
-1 MKNPFR
+1 M
-7 KKTLTPREVF
+7 
-17 IRTFLDCI
+17 
-25 APGVVKFEVDHYIF
+25 VKFEVDHYIF
-39 GNTYRCVWAL
+39 GSTYRCVWAL

-57 SQAILRHLGEKSGV
+57 AQAILRHLGEKSGV

-104 KLRQAVEAESNLRDV
+104 KLRQTVEAESNLRDV

-147 EHLRQLQTDVLT
+147 EGLKRLQTDVLT

-179 YCASPVGYN
+179 CCVSPVGHN

-216 PNGFYIG
+216 PKGIYIG

-235 DRRDSDKTSANILIL
+235 DRRESDKTSANILIL

-274 VVSLDA
+274 VISLDA
-280 EHELEELCDKLGGC
+280 EHELEELCGNLGGC

-309 VRCWNEDTEADE
+309 VRCWDEGDTSETDE
-321 SAPGAFRKS
+321 SVPEAFRKS

-369 GISEETDFRQLKPE
+369 GITEETDFRQLAPE
-383 DYPILSDLYALIND
+383 DYPILSDLYALMEE
-397 ELVNYRKGSLY
+397 ELRHYQAGSLY

-413 QEVLLGLHSLCVGAD
+413 QEVLLGLHSLCMGAD

-435 TNISDDRFL
+435 TNITGDRFL

-450 VLTAARSLRNALLFN
+450 MLTAAKSLRNALLFN

-514 MMASQNLEDFDQEGV
+514 LMASQNLEDFDQEGV

-540 PHQFLFNPGSIDRR
+540 PHQFLFNPGSIGRR

-567 ELIRRAR
+567 ELIRHAR
-574 RGECLFKCGAERYHL
+574 RGECLFKCGAERYL
-589 KVIAPDHI
+589 LEVKAPPH
-597 PQDWFER
+597 
-604 VQRLFKSREKT
+604 K
-615 VSVEKTPFHGRIQ
+615 
-628 CSCGAACRS
+628 AA
-637 KRSTSAR
+637 
-644 YWLCMRHDGDEA
+644 
-656 ACPITQIPETQI
+656 
-668 QQAFLR
+668 
-674 LYYNLKHQ
+674 
-682 GSCILPDLIA
+682 
-692 NLRSIRE
+692 
-699 RKFLWSVDVIELNR
+699 
-713 QIAELTSQNQLL
+713 
-725 TTLRESGCVDPD
+725 
-737 IFISKSNKLTEQ
+737 
-749 LRAVK
+749 
-754 QAKSRILNQDG
+754 
-765 DDTIPCTQEL
+765 
-775 ITILKRGPETLH
+775 
-787 DFDGELFGQLID
+787 LFG
-799 KVIIESNTSLRFRL
+799 TAGGR
-813 KNGLELRESIERTV
+813 
-827 R
+827 

>member
-7 KKTLTPREVF
+7 KKTPSPQETFV
-17 IRTFLDCI
+17 RTYLDSI

-104 KLRQAVEAESNLRDV
+104 KLRQAVAAESNLRDV
-119 AELVHKMH
+119 AELVHRMH

-259 LMKLLICNLLEAGKS
+259 LMKLLICNLLEAGKF
-274 VVSLDA
+274 VISLDA
-280 EHELEELCDKLGGC
+280 EHELEELCGNLNGC
-294 FIDLM
+294 FVDLM

-344 RAYKEFSDPQ
+344 RAYKDFSDPQ
-354 LDTIEIMLSKLYQKW
+354 LDTIEIMLSALYKKW
-369 GISEETDFRQLKPE
+369 GISEETDFRQLKPG
-383 DYPILSDLYALIND
+383 DYPVLSDLYALINN
-397 ELVNYRKGSLY
+397 ELVNYRNGSLY

-450 VLTAARSLRNALLFN
+450 VLTAAKSLRNALLFN

-514 MMASQNLEDFDQEGV
+514 MMASQNLEDFD
-529 REMTKPLFAIP
+529 
-540 PHQFLFNPGSIDRR
+540 RR
-554 FYMDMLQLDEAEF
+554 V
-567 ELIRRAR
+567 
-574 RGECLFKCGAERYHL
+574 CGR
-589 KVIAPDHI
+589 
-597 PQDWFER
+597 
-604 VQRLFKSREKT
+604 
-615 VSVEKTPFHGRIQ
+615 
-628 CSCGAACRS
+628 
-637 KRSTSAR
+637 
-644 YWLCMRHDGDEA
+644 
-656 ACPITQIPETQI
+656 
-668 QQAFLR
+668 
-674 LYYNLKHQ
+674 
-682 GSCILPDLIA
+682 
-692 NLRSIRE
+692 
-699 RKFLWSVDVIELNR
+699 
-713 QIAELTSQNQLL
+713 
-725 TTLRESGCVDPD
+725 
-737 IFISKSNKLTEQ
+737 
-749 LRAVK
+749 
-754 QAKSRILNQDG
+754 
-765 DDTIPCTQEL
+765 
-775 ITILKRGPETLH
+775 
-787 DFDGELFGQLID
+787 
-799 KVIIESNTSLRFRL
+799 
-813 KNGLELRESIERTV
+813 
-827 R
+827 

>member
-7 KKTLTPREVF
+7 KKEPTPREAF
-17 IRTFLDCI
+17 LRTYLDCI

-39 GNTYRCVWAL
+39 GSTYRCVWAL

-57 SQAILRHLGEKSGV
+57 AQAILRHLGEKSGV

-104 KLRQAVEAESNLRDV
+104 KLRQTVEAESNLRDV

-147 EHLRQLQTDVLT
+147 EGLKRLQTDVLT

-179 YCASPVGYN
+179 CCVSPVGHN

-216 PNGFYIG
+216 PKGIYIG

-235 DRRDSDKTSANILIL
+235 DRRESDKTSANILIL

-274 VVSLDA
+274 VISLDA
-280 EHELEELCDKLGGC
+280 EHELEELCGNLGGC

-309 VRCWNEDTEADE
+309 VRCWDEGDTSETDE
-321 SAPGAFRKS
+321 SVPEAFRKS

-369 GISEETDFRQLKPE
+369 GITEETDFRQLAPE
-383 DYPILSDLYALIND
+383 DYPILSDLYALMEE
-397 ELVNYRKGSLY
+397 ELRHYQAGSLY

-413 QEVLLGLHSLCVGAD
+413 QEVLLGLHSLCMGAD

-435 TNISDDRFL
+435 TNITGDRFL

-450 VLTAARSLRNALLFN
+450 MLTAAKSLRNALLFN

-514 MMASQNLEDFDQEGV
+514 LMASQNLEDFDQDGV

-540 PHQFLFNPGSIDRR
+540 PHQFLFNPGSIGRR

-567 ELIRRAR
+567 ELIRHAR
-574 RGECLFKCGAERYHL
+574 RGECLFKCGAERYL
-589 KVIAPDHI
+589 LEVKAPPH
-597 PQDWFER
+597 
-604 VQRLFKSREKT
+604 K
-615 VSVEKTPFHGRIQ
+615 
-628 CSCGAACRS
+628 AA
-637 KRSTSAR
+637 
-644 YWLCMRHDGDEA
+644 
-656 ACPITQIPETQI
+656 
-668 QQAFLR
+668 
-674 LYYNLKHQ
+674 
-682 GSCILPDLIA
+682 
-692 NLRSIRE
+692 
-699 RKFLWSVDVIELNR
+699 
-713 QIAELTSQNQLL
+713 
-725 TTLRESGCVDPD
+725 
-737 IFISKSNKLTEQ
+737 
-749 LRAVK
+749 
-754 QAKSRILNQDG
+754 
-765 DDTIPCTQEL
+765 
-775 ITILKRGPETLH
+775 
-787 DFDGELFGQLID
+787 LFG
-799 KVIIESNTSLRFRL
+799 TAGGR
-813 KNGLELRESIERTV
+813 
-827 R
+827 

>member
-1 MKNPFR
+1 MKKPFR
-7 KKTLTPREVF
+7 KKEPTPREAF
-17 IRTFLDCI
+17 LRTYLDCI

-39 GNTYRCVWAL
+39 GSTYRCVWAL

-57 SQAILRHLGEKSGV
+57 AQAILRHLGEKSGV

-104 KLRQAVEAESNLRDV
+104 KLRQTVEAESNLRDV

-147 EHLRQLQTDVLT
+147 ERLKRLQTDVLT

-179 YCASPVGYN
+179 CCVSPVGHN

-216 PNGFYIG
+216 PKGIYIG

-235 DRRDSDKTSANILIL
+235 DRRESDKTSANILIL

-274 VVSLDA
+274 VISLDA
-280 EHELEELCDKLGGC
+280 EHELEELCRNLGGC

-309 VRCWNEDTEADE
+309 VRCWDEGDTSETDE
-321 SAPGAFRKS
+321 SAPEAFRKS

-369 GISEETDFRQLKPE
+369 GITEETDFRQLAPE
-383 DYPILSDLYALIND
+383 DYPILSDLYALMEE
-397 ELVNYRKGSLY
+397 ELRHYQAGSLY

-413 QEVLLGLHSLCVGAD
+413 QEVLLGLHSLCMGAD

-435 TNISDDRFL
+435 TNITGDRFL

-450 VLTAARSLRNALLFN
+450 MLTAAKSLRNALLFN

-514 MMASQNLEDFDQEGV
+514 LMASQNLEDFDQEGV

-540 PHQFLFNPGSIDRR
+540 PHQFLFNPGSIGRG

-567 ELIRRAR
+567 ELIRHAR
-574 RGECLFKCGAERYHL
+574 RGECLFKCGAERYL
-589 KVIAPDHI
+589 LEVKAPPH
-597 PQDWFER
+597 
-604 VQRLFKSREKT
+604 K
-615 VSVEKTPFHGRIQ
+615 
-628 CSCGAACRS
+628 AA
-637 KRSTSAR
+637 
-644 YWLCMRHDGDEA
+644 
-656 ACPITQIPETQI
+656 
-668 QQAFLR
+668 
-674 LYYNLKHQ
+674 
-682 GSCILPDLIA
+682 
-692 NLRSIRE
+692 
-699 RKFLWSVDVIELNR
+699 
-713 QIAELTSQNQLL
+713 
-725 TTLRESGCVDPD
+725 
-737 IFISKSNKLTEQ
+737 
-749 LRAVK
+749 
-754 QAKSRILNQDG
+754 
-765 DDTIPCTQEL
+765 
-775 ITILKRGPETLH
+775 
-787 DFDGELFGQLID
+787 LFG
-799 KVIIESNTSLRFRL
+799 TAGGR
-813 KNGLELRESIERTV
+813 
-827 R
+827 

>member
-1 MKNPFR
+1 MAAN
-7 KKTLTPREVF
+7 KKKVTARHTEAMPVKS
-17 IRTFLDCI
+17 FLDMI
-25 APGVVKFEVDHYIF
+25 APSVVQFNPDHFIC
-39 GNTYRCVWAL
+39 GNTFRCVWAL

-259 LMKLLICNLLEAGKS
+259 LMKLLICNLLEVGKS
-274 VVSLDA
+274 VISLDA
-280 EHELEELCDKLGGC
+280 EHELEELCGNLNGC
-294 FIDLM
+294 FVDLM

-321 SAPGAFRKS
+321 SAPEAFRKS

-344 RAYKEFSDPQ
+344 RAYKDFSDPQ
-354 LDTIEIMLSKLYQKW
+354 LDTIEIMLSALYQKW
-369 GISEETDFRQLKPE
+369 GISEETDFRRLMPE

-397 ELVNYRKGSLY
+397 ELVNYRNGSLY

-413 QEVLLGLHSLCVGAD
+413 QEALLGLHSLCVGAD

-435 TNISDDRFL
+435 TNISDDRLL

-492 NPVAI
+492 NPIAI

-514 MMASQNLEDFDQEGV
+514 MMAFQNLEDFDQEGV

-540 PHQFLFNPGSIDRR
+540 PHQFLFNPGSIGKR

-567 ELIRRAR
+567 DLIQHAR
-574 RGECLFKCGAERYHL
+574 RGECLFKCGMERYHL
-589 KVIAPDHI
+589 EVKAP
-597 PQDWFER
+597 PY
-604 VQRLFKSREKT
+604 K
-615 VSVEKTPFHGRIQ
+615 
-628 CSCGAACRS
+628 AA
-637 KRSTSAR
+637 
-644 YWLCMRHDGDEA
+644 
-656 ACPITQIPETQI
+656 
-668 QQAFLR
+668 
-674 LYYNLKHQ
+674 
-682 GSCILPDLIA
+682 
-692 NLRSIRE
+692 
-699 RKFLWSVDVIELNR
+699 
-713 QIAELTSQNQLL
+713 
-725 TTLRESGCVDPD
+725 
-737 IFISKSNKLTEQ
+737 
-749 LRAVK
+749 
-754 QAKSRILNQDG
+754 
-765 DDTIPCTQEL
+765 
-775 ITILKRGPETLH
+775 
-787 DFDGELFGQLID
+787 LFGT
-799 KVIIESNTSLRFRL
+799 KGG
-813 KNGLELRESIERTV
+813 K
-827 R
+827 

>member
-7 KKTLTPREVF
+7 KKEISPQEAF
-17 IRTFLDCI
+17 IRSFLDCI

-147 EHLRQLQTDVLT
+147 EYLRQLQTDVLT

-280 EHELEELCDKLGGC
+280 EHELEELCGKLGGC

-299 AGEKR
+299 GGEKR

-309 VRCWNEDTEADE
+309 VRCWNENTDMETDE
-321 SAPGAFRKS
+321 SAPEAFRKS

-344 RAYKEFSDPQ
+344 RAYKDFSDPQ
-354 LDTIEIMLSKLYQKW
+354 LDTIEIMLSALYKKW
-369 GISEETDFRQLKPE
+369 GISEETDFRRLTPE
-383 DYPILSDLYALIND
+383 DYPVLSDLYALINN
-397 ELVNYRKGSLY
+397 ELVNYRNGSLY

-450 VLTAARSLRNALLFN
+450 VLTAAKSLRNALLFN

-540 PHQFLFNPGSIDRR
+540 PHQFLFNPGSIGKR

-589 KVIAPDHI
+589 KVIAPDH
-597 PQDWFER
+597 
-604 VQRLFKSREKT
+604 K
-615 VSVEKTPFHGRIQ
+615 
-628 CSCGAACRS
+628 
-637 KRSTSAR
+637 
-644 YWLCMRHDGDEA
+644 
-656 ACPITQIPETQI
+656 
-668 QQAFLR
+668 
-674 LYYNLKHQ
+674 
-682 GSCILPDLIA
+682 
-692 NLRSIRE
+692 
-699 RKFLWSVDVIELNR
+699 
-713 QIAELTSQNQLL
+713 
-725 TTLRESGCVDPD
+725 
-737 IFISKSNKLTEQ
+737 
-749 LRAVK
+749 AV
-754 QAKSRILNQDG
+754 
-765 DDTIPCTQEL
+765 
-775 ITILKRGPETLH
+775 
-787 DFDGELFGQLID
+787 LFGTAGG
-799 KVIIESNTSLRFRL
+799 K
-813 KNGLELRESIERTV
+813 
-827 R
+827 

>member
-7 KKTLTPREVF
+7 KKEPTPREAF
-17 IRTFLDCI
+17 LRTYLDCI
-25 APGVVKFEVDHYIF
+25 APCVVKFEVDHYIF
-39 GNTYRCVWAL
+39 GSTYRCVWAL

-57 SQAILRHLGEKSGV
+57 AQAILRHLGEKSGV

-104 KLRQAVEAESNLRDV
+104 KLRQTVEAESNLRDV

-147 EHLRQLQTDVLT
+147 EGLKRLQTDVLT

-179 YCASPVGYN
+179 CCVSPVGHN

-216 PNGFYIG
+216 PKGIYIG

-235 DRRDSDKTSANILIL
+235 DRRESDKTSANILIL

-274 VVSLDA
+274 VISLDA
-280 EHELEELCDKLGGC
+280 EHELEELCGNLGGC

-309 VRCWNEDTEADE
+309 VRCWDEGDTSETDE
-321 SAPGAFRKS
+321 SVPEAFRKS

-369 GISEETDFRQLKPE
+369 GITEETDFRQLAPE
-383 DYPILSDLYALIND
+383 DYPILSDLYALMEE
-397 ELVNYRKGSLY
+397 ELRHYQAGSLY

-413 QEVLLGLHSLCVGAD
+413 QEVLLGLHSLCMGAD

-435 TNISDDRFL
+435 TNITGDRFL

-450 VLTAARSLRNALLFN
+450 MLTAAKSLRNALLFN

-514 MMASQNLEDFDQEGV
+514 LMASQNLEDFDQEGV

-540 PHQFLFNPGSIDRR
+540 PHQFLFNPGSIGRR

-567 ELIRRAR
+567 ELIRHAR
-574 RGECLFKCGAERYHL
+574 RGECLFKCGAERYL
-589 KVIAPDHI
+589 LEVKAPPH
-597 PQDWFER
+597 
-604 VQRLFKSREKT
+604 K
-615 VSVEKTPFHGRIQ
+615 
-628 CSCGAACRS
+628 AA
-637 KRSTSAR
+637 
-644 YWLCMRHDGDEA
+644 
-656 ACPITQIPETQI
+656 
-668 QQAFLR
+668 
-674 LYYNLKHQ
+674 
-682 GSCILPDLIA
+682 
-692 NLRSIRE
+692 
-699 RKFLWSVDVIELNR
+699 
-713 QIAELTSQNQLL
+713 
-725 TTLRESGCVDPD
+725 
-737 IFISKSNKLTEQ
+737 
-749 LRAVK
+749 
-754 QAKSRILNQDG
+754 
-765 DDTIPCTQEL
+765 
-775 ITILKRGPETLH
+775 
-787 DFDGELFGQLID
+787 LFG
-799 KVIIESNTSLRFRL
+799 TAGGR
-813 KNGLELRESIERTV
+813 
-827 R
+827 

>member
-7 KKTLTPREVF
+7 KKEISPQEAF
-17 IRTFLDCI
+17 IRSFLDCI

-39 GNTYRCVWAL
+39 GNTYHCVWAL

-147 EHLRQLQTDVLT
+147 ERLKRLQTDVLT

-179 YCASPVGYN
+179 CCVSPVGHN

-216 PNGFYIG
+216 PKGIYIG

-235 DRRDSDKTSANILIL
+235 DRRESDKTSANILIL

-274 VVSLDA
+274 VISLDA
-280 EHELEELCDKLGGC
+280 EHELEELCRNLGGC

-309 VRCWNEDTEADE
+309 VRCWDEGDTSETDE
-321 SAPGAFRKS
+321 SAPEAFRKS

-369 GISEETDFRQLKPE
+369 GITEETDFRQLAPE
-383 DYPILSDLYALIND
+383 DYPILSDLYALMEE
-397 ELVNYRKGSLY
+397 ELRHYQAGSLY

-413 QEVLLGLHSLCVGAD
+413 QEVLLGLHSLCMGAD

-435 TNISDDRFL
+435 TNITGDRFL

-450 VLTAARSLRNALLFN
+450 MLTAAKSLRNALLFN

-514 MMASQNLEDFDQEGV
+514 LMASQNLEDFDQEGV

-540 PHQFLFNPGSIDRR
+540 PHQFLFNPGSIGRR

-567 ELIRRAR
+567 ELIRHAR
-574 RGECLFKCGAERYHL
+574 RGECLFKCGAERYL
-589 KVIAPDHI
+589 LEVKAPPH
-597 PQDWFER
+597 
-604 VQRLFKSREKT
+604 K
-615 VSVEKTPFHGRIQ
+615 
-628 CSCGAACRS
+628 AA
-637 KRSTSAR
+637 
-644 YWLCMRHDGDEA
+644 
-656 ACPITQIPETQI
+656 
-668 QQAFLR
+668 
-674 LYYNLKHQ
+674 
-682 GSCILPDLIA
+682 
-692 NLRSIRE
+692 
-699 RKFLWSVDVIELNR
+699 
-713 QIAELTSQNQLL
+713 
-725 TTLRESGCVDPD
+725 
-737 IFISKSNKLTEQ
+737 
-749 LRAVK
+749 
-754 QAKSRILNQDG
+754 
-765 DDTIPCTQEL
+765 
-775 ITILKRGPETLH
+775 
-787 DFDGELFGQLID
+787 LFG
-799 KVIIESNTSLRFRL
+799 TAGGR
-813 KNGLELRESIERTV
+813 
-827 R
+827 

>member
-1 MKNPFR
+1 MKNPFH
-7 KKTLTPREVF
+7 KKEISPRETF
-17 IRTFLDCI
+17 IRSFLDCI

-134 HCAVYLEMTADSM
+134 HCAVYLEMTADSA
-147 EHLRQLQTDVLT
+147 EHLRQLQSDVLT

-280 EHELEELCDKLGGC
+280 EHELEELCGKLGGC

-299 AGEKR
+299 VGEKR

-309 VRCWNEDTEADE
+309 VRCWNEDPDMETDE
-321 SAPGAFRKS
+321 SAPEAFRKS

-344 RAYKEFSDPQ
+344 RAYKDFSDPQ
-354 LDTIEIMLSKLYQKW
+354 LDTIEIMLSALYKKW
-369 GISEETDFRQLKPE
+369 GISEETDFRRLMPE
-383 DYPILSDLYALIND
+383 DYPILSDLYALINN
-397 ELVNYRKGSLY
+397 ELVNYRNGSLY

-450 VLTAARSLRNALLFN
+450 VLTAAKSLRNALLFN

-540 PHQFLFNPGSIDRR
+540 PHQFLFNPGSIGRR

-567 ELIRRAR
+567 ELIRRTR

-589 KVIAPDHI
+589 KVIAPDH
-597 PQDWFER
+597 
-604 VQRLFKSREKT
+604 K
-615 VSVEKTPFHGRIQ
+615 
-628 CSCGAACRS
+628 
-637 KRSTSAR
+637 
-644 YWLCMRHDGDEA
+644 
-656 ACPITQIPETQI
+656 
-668 QQAFLR
+668 
-674 LYYNLKHQ
+674 
-682 GSCILPDLIA
+682 
-692 NLRSIRE
+692 
-699 RKFLWSVDVIELNR
+699 
-713 QIAELTSQNQLL
+713 
-725 TTLRESGCVDPD
+725 
-737 IFISKSNKLTEQ
+737 
-749 LRAVK
+749 AV
-754 QAKSRILNQDG
+754 
-765 DDTIPCTQEL
+765 
-775 ITILKRGPETLH
+775 
-787 DFDGELFGQLID
+787 LFGTAGG
-799 KVIIESNTSLRFRL
+799 K
-813 KNGLELRESIERTV
+813 
-827 R
+827 

>member
-1 MKNPFR
+1 MKNPFH
-7 KKTLTPREVF
+7 KKEISPQEAF
-17 IRTFLDCI
+17 IRSFLDCI

-147 EHLRQLQTDVLT
+147 GYLRQLQTDVLS

-280 EHELEELCDKLGGC
+280 EHELEELCGKLGGC

-309 VRCWNEDTEADE
+309 VRYWNEDTETDE
-321 SAPGAFRKS
+321 PAPEAFRKS

-344 RAYKEFSDPQ
+344 RAYKDFSDPQ
-354 LDTIEIMLSKLYQKW
+354 LDTIEIMLSALYKKW
-369 GISEETDFRQLKPE
+369 GIAEETDFRRLMPE
-383 DYPILSDLYALIND
+383 DYPILSDLYALINN
-397 ELVNYRKGSLY
+397 ELVNYRNGSLY

-450 VLTAARSLRNALLFN
+450 VLTAAKSLRNALLFN

-540 PHQFLFNPGSIDRR
+540 PHQFLFNPGSIGRR

-589 KVIAPDHI
+589 KVIAPDH
-597 PQDWFER
+597 
-604 VQRLFKSREKT
+604 K
-615 VSVEKTPFHGRIQ
+615 
-628 CSCGAACRS
+628 
-637 KRSTSAR
+637 
-644 YWLCMRHDGDEA
+644 
-656 ACPITQIPETQI
+656 
-668 QQAFLR
+668 
-674 LYYNLKHQ
+674 
-682 GSCILPDLIA
+682 
-692 NLRSIRE
+692 
-699 RKFLWSVDVIELNR
+699 
-713 QIAELTSQNQLL
+713 
-725 TTLRESGCVDPD
+725 
-737 IFISKSNKLTEQ
+737 
-749 LRAVK
+749 AV
-754 QAKSRILNQDG
+754 
-765 DDTIPCTQEL
+765 
-775 ITILKRGPETLH
+775 
-787 DFDGELFGQLID
+787 LFGTAGG
-799 KVIIESNTSLRFRL
+799 K
-813 KNGLELRESIERTV
+813 
-827 R
+827 

>member
-1 MKNPFR
+1 MKNPFH
-7 KKTLTPREVF
+7 KKEISPQEAF
-17 IRTFLDCI
+17 IRSFLDCI

-78 QVSPGEEDRIID
+78 QVSPGEDDRIID

-134 HCAVYLEMTADSM
+134 HCAVYLEMTADSA

-223 KDKYGSNIVVDF
+223 KDKYGSNIAVDF

-280 EHELEELCDKLGGC
+280 EHELEDLCGKLGGC

-309 VRCWNEDTEADE
+309 VRYWNEDTDMETDE
-321 SAPGAFRKS
+321 SAPEAFRKS

-344 RAYKEFSDPQ
+344 RAYKDFSDPQ
-354 LDTIEIMLSKLYQKW
+354 LDTIEIMLSKLYRKW
-369 GISEETDFRQLKPE
+369 GISEETDFRRLTPE
-383 DYPILSDLYALIND
+383 DYPILSDLYALINN
-397 ELVNYRKGSLY
+397 EMVNYRNGSLY

-450 VLTAARSLRNALLFN
+450 VLTAAKSLRNALLFN

-492 NPVAI
+492 NPIAI

-540 PHQFLFNPGSIDRR
+540 PHQFLFNPGSIGKR

-589 KVIAPDHI
+589 KVIAPDH
-597 PQDWFER
+597 
-604 VQRLFKSREKT
+604 K
-615 VSVEKTPFHGRIQ
+615 
-628 CSCGAACRS
+628 
-637 KRSTSAR
+637 
-644 YWLCMRHDGDEA
+644 
-656 ACPITQIPETQI
+656 
-668 QQAFLR
+668 
-674 LYYNLKHQ
+674 
-682 GSCILPDLIA
+682 
-692 NLRSIRE
+692 
-699 RKFLWSVDVIELNR
+699 
-713 QIAELTSQNQLL
+713 
-725 TTLRESGCVDPD
+725 
-737 IFISKSNKLTEQ
+737 
-749 LRAVK
+749 AV
-754 QAKSRILNQDG
+754 
-765 DDTIPCTQEL
+765 
-775 ITILKRGPETLH
+775 
-787 DFDGELFGQLID
+787 LFGMAGG
-799 KVIIESNTSLRFRL
+799 K
-813 KNGLELRESIERTV
+813 
-827 R
+827 